1 MKRYLI
7 MAAVAL
13 AAIYVAN
20 NVQAVKKIVG
30 PKVAA

>member
-20 NVQAVKKIVG
+20 NVAAIKKIVG

>member
-20 NVQAVKKIVG
+20 NVASIKKIVG